1 MKTLFLFRLSR
12 GGKVRSGLT
21 LQDFPCINSMADTS
35 LVTPEDIEGSSSSEE
50 EEIDESVG
58 ESVKKYLP
66 KPLLGRKSVLIS
78 GNLKR
83 GGGKNKKSPKKA
95 TKSRKNL
102 NPLME
107 RLSREGGAKKESSK
121 NAAEEVKEELKEE
134 KAIEVTKV
142 EPRRSSGRAAT
153 KAASQTLS
161 PAVLQ
166 VGVVTVFVDLPSKFK
181 ENTALITLCSPG
193 GTGDIC

>member
-1 MKTLFLFRLSR
+1 MKTIFLIRFSR

-35 LVTPEDIEGSSSSEE
+35 LVTLEDIEGSSSSEE

-134 KAIEVTKV
+134 KVIEVTKV

-166 VGVVTVFVDLPSKFK
+166 VGVTVGFSLK
-181 ENTALITLCSPG
+181 
-193 GTGDIC
+193 